1 MSRQLIVVDVETD
14 RLSKTAALALEVAA
28 INITTGEE
36 LVFVPFGAT
45 ELARQADP
53 GALAVNRFFE
63 RRLPEEEMGPL
74 MTKRAFETL
83 GEWLNGN
90 TLAGSNPSFDAAV
103 IARELAKEADAGS
116 EVEAWHHRLADLSA
130 ITAGALGMSPTEL
143 PDLSECC
150 RLLGVSNPDPHSAL
164 GDARATADCFRELE
178 RRADRRLA

>member
-14 RLSKTAALALEVAA
+14 RLNKTSALALEVAA
-28 INITTGEE
+28 INMTTGEE

-74 MTKRAFETL
+74 TTKRAFETL

-90 TLAGSNPSFDAAV
+90 TLAGCNPSFDAAV
-103 IARELAKEADAGS
+103 IVRELAKEADTGS

-130 ITAGALGMSPTEL
+130 LTAGALGMAPTEL
-143 PDLSECC
+143 PGLADCC
-150 RLLGVSNPDPHSAL
+150 RLLGVTNTDPHSAL